1 MVVLSGGGEL
11 SVKQLIFPLLLFFLL
26 PTALGATASN
36 VFRIEWQITIKNP
49 SFNDAENVYAYI
61 LIFDNRSGW
70 VNQQVV
76 WENIP
81 GANLLRTEENRMA
94 VFYFP
99 RIGGGEVKVVSF
111 QQLVKVDRTE
121 FDVSRSTGTVI
132 PSELLPLTRPVD
144 YLWENHPLLIAK
156 ASELC
161 ENAATPR
168 EKLRR
173 IFEFVKGYLFYVE
186 QAKEHG
192 ALWAYQS
199 RVGDCTEFTNLI
211 IALCRLSGI
220 PAKFVSAIGYTEEK
234 GEDFYAMGHAFALV
248 YLPELGWVPVDAT
261 WSSPEGELGKS
272 SEEKLVL
279 MVSDGS
285 NLVKASEV
293 TVPKDRI
300 SYSFVN
306 TDPHLELI
314 SQARISKEVGLEVK
328 MDASRTLGEGNIWE
342 WYVTLM
348 NEGREELRNL
358 RVRILTDNEFL
369 EVPPEAMVDV
379 LPARQN
385 KVLSFEL
392 KVKQSTEN
400 LPVKAVVE
408 YVSPYGTF
416 SSSAESKANVTLP
429 ELPPGFEFLTEHY
442 RALILGMVAV
452 IVITFVLLLLIG
464 RRKF

>member
-1 MVVLSGGGEL
+1 
-11 SVKQLIFPLLLFFLL
+11 
-26 PTALGATASN
+26 
-36 VFRIEWQITIKNP
+36 
-49 SFNDAENVYAYI
+49 
-61 LIFDNRSGW
+61 
-70 VNQQVV
+70 
-76 WENIP
+76 
-81 GANLLRTEENRMA
+81 
-94 VFYFP
+94 
-99 RIGGGEVKVVSF
+99 
-111 QQLVKVDRTE
+111 
-121 FDVSRSTGTVI
+121 
-132 PSELLPLTRPVD
+132 
-144 YLWENHPLLIAK
+144 
-156 ASELC
+156 
-161 ENAATPR
+161 
-168 EKLRR
+168 
-173 IFEFVKGYLFYVE
+173 
-186 QAKEHG
+186 
-192 ALWAYQS
+192 
-199 RVGDCTEFTNLI
+199 
-211 IALCRLSGI
+211 
-220 PAKFVSAIGYTEEK
+220 
-234 GEDFYAMGHAFALV
+234 MGHAFALV